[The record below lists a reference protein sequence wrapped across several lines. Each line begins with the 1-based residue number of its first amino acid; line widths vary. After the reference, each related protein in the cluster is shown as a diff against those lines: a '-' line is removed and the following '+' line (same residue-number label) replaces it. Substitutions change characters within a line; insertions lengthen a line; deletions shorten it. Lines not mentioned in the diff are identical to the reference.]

1 MKIIKVLI
9 VFTILFFF
17 IGSFIQLARA
27 DSLTDEVD
35 KIFSEWDRPDSP
47 GCALGVIKDSHFIY
61 KRGYGSAN
69 LEYNIPI
76 TSKTIFRIGST
87 SKQFTAM
94 CFALLEEE
102 GRLSLDDDIRKY
114 IPELPQYEAPI
125 TINHLLHHTSGLRD
139 YLTLMDL
146 AGARE
151 DDFYVDGEVV
161 AMLARQQELNFKPG
175 DDYLYSNSGYFLLS
189 EIIKKIT
196 GKSMRFYADE
206 KIFKPLGMKNTHFHD
221 DHTMI
226 VKNRASGYSPQKN
239 GGFRIDMTNLDMIGD
254 GGVFT
259 CVDDLFFWDQ
269 NFYHNKLG
277 KGGQSL
283 IEKMLTCG
291 YLNSGKKLDYAL
303 GLVVSQYRGLKM
315 INHGG
320 AFVGFRAQI
329 IRFPEQH
336 FSVIVLANLS
346 TINPTKLAKKVA
358 DIYLADIFPE
368 EPKIPR
374 GKRQFIKLT
383 EAELKEKMGA
393 YYNKKTEAIWRV
405 FLKEGQLEVNAPYYK
420 FNIMPLSEIHF
431 LAVKAPVEL
440 EIEFRKAKEERPRLM
455 IVSQEGEEPLIF
467 EAIKLESPTLSQLQE
482 YTGDYFSPELEVAYK
497 IILKEGNLYLRHQ
510 NPYKNYPR
518 KPLLPTLKDRFLVR
532 GLHLKFFRNG
542 HHQVIYVTMNAGRVK
557 NIRFFRQ

>member
-1 MKIIKVLI
+1 MKPVKLLIIFIILI
-9 VFTILFFF
+9 VF
-17 IGSFIQLARA
+17 IGSFNQLAQA
-27 DSLTDEVD
+27 ESLTDEVD

-47 GCALGVIKDSHFIY
+47 GCALGVIKDGRFIY

-94 CFALLEEE
+94 CVALLEEE
-102 GRLSLDDDIRKY
+102 GRLSFDDDIRKY
-114 IPELPQYEAPI
+114 LPELPQYGVPL

-146 AGARE
+146 AGARA

-161 AMLARQQELNFKPG
+161 ALLARQKELNFKPG

-189 EIIKKIT
+189 EIVKRIT

-206 KIFKPLGMKNTHFHD
+206 RIFKPLGMRNTHFHD

-226 VKNRASGYSPQKN
+226 VKNRASGYSPREN

-277 KGGQSL
+277 RGDQSL
-283 IEKMLTCG
+283 IRKMLTCG
-291 YLNSGKKLDYAL
+291 YLNSGKKLDYAM
-303 GLVVSQYRGLKM
+303 GLVVNQYRGLKM
-315 INHGG
+315 ISHGG
-320 AFVGFRAQI
+320 AFAGFRAQF
-329 IRFPEQH
+329 IRFPDQH

-346 TINPTKLAKKVA
+346 TINPTKLARKVA
-358 DIYLADIFPE
+358 DIYLADVFPKK
-368 EPKIPR
+368 PKIPR
-374 GKRQFIKLT
+374 GKHQFIKLS
-383 EAELKEKMGA
+383 EAKLREKEGA
-393 YYNKKTEAIWRV
+393 YYNKKTDNIWRV
-405 FLKEGQLEVNAPYYK
+405 FFKEGKLEVDTSFYK
-420 FNIMPLSEIHF
+420 FQVMPLSETNF

-440 EIEFRKAKEERPRLM
+440 EIEFKKESAERRKLM
-455 IVSQEGEEPLIF
+455 IVHQEGEEPLIF
-467 EAIKLESPTLSQLQE
+467 EAIELESPTLVQLQD
-482 YTGDYFSPELEVAYK
+482 YTGDYFSPELEVTYK
-497 IILKEGNLYLRHQ
+497 IILKEGKLYLRHQ
-510 NPYKNYPR
+510 NPYKNYPH
-518 KPLLPTLKDRFLVR
+518 KPLLPTLKDRFLVA
-532 GLHLKFFRNG
+532 GLHLRFFRDEHNK
-542 HHQVIYVTMNAGRVK
+542 VVYATMNAGRVK
-557 NIRFFRQ
+557 NIRFNKQ